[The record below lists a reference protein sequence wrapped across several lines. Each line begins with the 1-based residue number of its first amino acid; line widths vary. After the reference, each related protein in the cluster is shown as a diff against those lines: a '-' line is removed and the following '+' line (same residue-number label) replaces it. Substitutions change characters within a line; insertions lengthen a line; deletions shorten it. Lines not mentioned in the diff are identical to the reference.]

1 MSTIVT
7 TGAATGSSGTTYI
20 SGASGFDSSALIA
33 ASVEA
38 RMQPAYRL
46 DVQIA
51 ELEAEV
57 AAYEE
62 MLTLMTDLAG
72 AAESLSGV
80 SDGSVYETYA
90 GYLTAP
96 GLDDPQRYLTA
107 TVTDGAGPGSYEI
120 VVDQLAQGMKVAST
134 EQSGETALGLDG
146 TFNLAADGYA
156 GADISVTGDMS
167 LSDIADTINAASAE
181 TGVVAT
187 MIRTSDRGYTLTLS
201 TVDTGASLTASAVS
215 GDDVLQALGFT
226 DAGGAFANQLQAAQ
240 DAVFTLDGVTVTS
253 SSNEIEDL
261 IPGVSINL
269 YGTSAGEAIT
279 LEVGQDLSAV
289 RASIDGFV
297 EAFNAYRTFALN
309 QQATLEGQGAA
320 EAATLFGDSLLRNA
334 NTALYDVMETSVEL
348 DGVAYTLADI
358 GITYGAG
365 NMLTIDDAA
374 LEEALLQRPEVVE
387 AFFASQTTSTSPDLG
402 VSSLSSDMAS
412 GTYTVDVDTDATT
425 GEILSASINGV
436 PMDVSGSSIMGP
448 DGTAYEGLRLVY
460 TGSTSASI
468 QLDVSQGLADQVI
481 GTVDQYASGNDALIA
496 DKIETLNANIDDKQG
511 NRDDI
516 AQSAAQYEQYLVE
529 YYARLEQEIALSNLM
544 LDQLEALFANDND

>member
-1 MSTIVT
+1 M
-7 TGAATGSSGTTYI
+7 
-20 SGASGFDSSALIA
+20 
-33 ASVEA
+33 
-38 RMQPAYRL
+38 
-46 DVQIA
+46 
-51 ELEAEV
+51 
-57 AAYEE
+57 
-62 MLTLMTDLAG
+62 
-72 AAESLSGV
+72 
-80 SDGSVYETYA
+80 
-90 GYLTAP
+90 
-96 GLDDPQRYLTA
+96 
-107 TVTDGAGPGSYEI
+107 
-120 VVDQLAQGMKVAST
+120 
-134 EQSGETALGLDG
+134 
-146 TFNLAADGYA
+146 
-156 GADISVTGDMS
+156 
-167 LSDIADTINAASAE
+167 
-181 TGVVAT
+181 
-187 MIRTSDRGYTLTLS
+187 
-201 TVDTGASLTASAVS
+201 
-215 GDDVLQALGFT
+215 
-226 DAGGAFANQLQAAQ
+226 
-240 DAVFTLDGVTVTS
+240 TVTS

-309 QQATLEGQGAA
+309 QQATLEGRGAA
-320 EAATLFGDSLLRNA
+320 EAATLFGASLLRNA

-436 PMDVSGSSIMGP
+436 PMDVSGSSIVGP
-448 DGTAYEGLRLVY
+448 DGTVYEGLRLVY
-460 TGSTSASI
+460 TGSASASI

>member
-96 GLDDPQRYLTA
+96 ELDDPQRYLTA

-134 EQSGETALGLDG
+134 EQSGETALGLAG
-146 TFNLAADGYA
+146 TFNLAAAGYA

-167 LSDIADTINAASAE
+167 LSDMADTINAASGE

-226 DAGGAFANQLQAAQ
+226 DASGAFANQLQAAQ

-261 IPGVSINL
+261 ILGVSINHM
-269 YGTSAGEAIT
+269 T
-279 LEVGQDLSAV
+279 LKDFCELLDVHGSDLRKWPNDR
-289 RASIDGFV
+289 RAAALTLLDRSDVAKKAFADACGF
-297 EAFNAYRTFALN
+297 
-309 QQATLEGQGAA
+309 
-320 EAATLFGDSLLRNA
+320 
-334 NTALYDVMETSVEL
+334 
-348 DGVAYTLADI
+348 
-358 GITYGAG
+358 
-365 NMLTIDDAA
+365 DAA
-374 LEEALLQRPEVVE
+374 LLSDDDGLSDAHRQSLIDGIMQAVGLTEGQEEAPKTCPDQPGRETAAALPSRRLIELFAGFVPLAPDDPKGQPTRRDRIAEFLHGVIDSALQ
-387 AFFASQTTSTSPDLG
+387 
-402 VSSLSSDMAS
+402 
-412 GTYTVDVDTDATT
+412 
-425 GEILSASINGV
+425 
-436 PMDVSGSSIMGP
+436 GP
-448 DGTAYEGLRLVY
+448 GRG
-460 TGSTSASI
+460 
-468 QLDVSQGLADQVI
+468 
-481 GTVDQYASGNDALIA
+481 DAL
-496 DKIETLNANIDDKQG
+496 
-511 NRDDI
+511 
-516 AQSAAQYEQYLVE
+516 AALAHRER
-529 YYARLEQEIALSNLM
+529 A
-544 LDQLEALFANDND
+544 